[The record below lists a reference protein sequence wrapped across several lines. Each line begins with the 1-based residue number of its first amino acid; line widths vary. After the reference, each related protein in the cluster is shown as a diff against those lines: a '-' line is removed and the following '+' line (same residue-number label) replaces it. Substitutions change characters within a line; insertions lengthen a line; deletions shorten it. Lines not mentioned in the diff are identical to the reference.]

1 MSEKELKDL
10 WNKAL
15 EIEQYLNRKSAEN
28 MNLENVEICI
38 EAGDVSERILKDLRA
53 EEKKNDKLRQ
63 RKETG
68 NESA

>member
-1 MSEKELKDL
+1 MTEIELKDL

-38 EAGDVSERILKDLRA
+38 EAGDVSERILKDLRVA
-53 EEKKNDKLRQ
+53 EKENDKLRQ
-63 RKETG
+63 CKETG
-68 NESA
+68 HESA

>member
-10 WNKAL
+10 WDQAC
-15 EIEQYLNRKSAEN
+15 EIERYLEMKSAEN
-28 MNLENVEICI
+28 MTAENVEICV
-38 EAGDVSERILKDLRA
+38 EAGNVSERILKDLRA

-68 NESA
+68 HESA